1 MQKRGKKNKQSSSRY
16 MNEPNWINDSQ
27 KHILKA
33 SKHMRKVLKVTSH
46 QEMQI
51 EAITSYRFALSKLAV
66 T

>member
-1 MQKRGKKNKQSSSRY
+1 

-33 SKHMRKVLKVTSH
+33 SKYMRKVLKVTSH

>member
-1 MQKRGKKNKQSSSRY
+1 

-51 EAITSYRFALSKLAV
+51 EAITSYCFALSKLAV